1 MTFNQDKFLARV
13 DAVVKKYGYC
23 AIGVSEGIR
32 GADGRFLSE
41 SGLKDAF
48 GHAQLGGVAPQIANL
63 VKDKLGYKYHWAVAD
78 YLQRAARHIAS
89 KTDVEQAYAVGKAA
103 VELAIK
109 GRNAVMPVIV
119 RKSNKPYKWTI
130 ECAEL
135 KDIANKEKMMP
146 RDFITA
152 DGFHITEK
160 CRQYLSPLIAGED
173 YPPFKNGL
181 PDYVKLKNTAV
192 AKKLKTGFK
201 V

>member
-1 MTFNQDKFLARV
+1 
-13 DAVVKKYGYC
+13 
-23 AIGVSEGIR
+23 
-32 GADGRFLSE
+32 
-41 SGLKDAF
+41 
-48 GHAQLGGVAPQIANL
+48 
-63 VKDKLGYKYHWAVAD
+63 
-78 YLQRAARHIAS
+78 
-89 KTDVEQAYAVGKAA
+89 
-103 VELAIK
+103 
-109 GRNAVMPVIV
+109 MPVIV

-130 ECAEL
+130 ECADL